1 MTYMTIFGM
10 GTRARRA
17 LGATAV
23 ALALAACSRETLLE
37 VETPDQITPGQANSP
52 SGAAALRVAALGNFA
67 AFYAG
72 DVGGSFHG
80 LAITSG
86 LLTDEIESARGGTE
100 HVDSRALIESV
111 QPLNNTWSFV
121 GQAHTQLI
129 RAIRAVDEFAP
140 TTTATETATKATQL
154 AQMYALRGM
163 LYVLVGEAYCNG
175 IPLANADD
183 LAPATTNYT
192 NAELFTAA
200 LTLFDSAATL
210 AGTTTADQPIRNL
223 IAVGR
228 GRALI
233 DLNRYPEAA
242 TAVATV
248 PTNFVYNVSYST
260 TSIVNSI
267 YNWMNGTLNYAP
279 ADREGGNGLDYVSAR
294 DPRVL
299 VLRDAA
305 GTPTR
310 RAGQDGITH
319 FVQTLYTV
327 GNAPVPLATGVE
339 ARLIEAEAALKAG
352 NAATWLA
359 KVNDARSGGGIAG
372 LTPLTDPGSDVARQ
386 NLLFRERAFWFWGTS
401 HRIGDL
407 RRLVRQYGRAQE
419 SVWPTGPYFKGGA
432 FGTEQNLVP
441 SQAERNNIEYE
452 GCADR
457 NP

>member
-1 MTYMTIFGM
+1 MTIFGM

-140 TTTATETATKATQL
+140 TSTATETATKATQL

-175 IPLANADD
+175 VPLANADD
-183 LAPATTNYT
+183 LAPATQNYT

-200 LTLFDSAATL
+200 LQVFDSAAAL

-279 ADREGGNGLDYVSAR
+279 ADREGVNGLDFVSAR

-305 GTPTR
+305 GNPTR
-310 RAGQDGITH
+310 RNGQDGITH
-319 FVQTLYTV
+319 FVQTLHTV
-327 GNAPVPLATGVE
+327 GNSPVALATGVE

-352 NAATWLA
+352 NAATWLS
-359 KVNDARSGGGIAG
+359 KVNDARANGTVSG

-419 SVWPTGPYFKGGA
+419 SVWPTGAYFKGGA

-441 SQAERNNIEYE
+441 SQAERNNVDFT